1 MNTIYKDKKTTLEIL
16 QNEIRACKKYSQVT
30 IKNAKKR
37 SKAIS
42 FLDMAQIHKDCADEA
57 IKALW
62 QFAPCS
68 LTDEELKTLST
79 ANLLKEDIEEAYR
92 AIKH

>member
-1 MNTIYKDKKTTLEIL
+1 MNTIYKDKQTTVEIL
-16 QNEIRACKKYSQVT
+16 QNEIRACKKYSQAT
-30 IKNAKKR
+30 IKNAEKR

-42 FLDMAQIHKDCADEA
+42 FLDMAQLHKDCADEA
-57 IKALW
+57 VKALW

-79 ANLLKEDIEEAYR
+79 AKLLKDDIEEAYR